1 MSYKNMDFFNA
12 SGKSQGD
19 VAGQIISNKKLN
31 PAALRPWVSE
41 EDGNTYI
48 TVHKGGDKSDPQNYE
63 AVPIT
68 TNGTLRRDEWKQLDD
83 AILRVARERL
93 SGFQDLEDRGLT
105 YNLGNPM
112 GTTVLEHHRGKTDMT
127 AELSMDGLT
136 RGQGGRPVYDTQY
149 LPIPIVHVDY
159 EINARE
165 LEASRSLGNPLSTD
179 AAEEATRTVQEYLE
193 DMLFTDQ
200 QYSFGGGT
208 IYSYVNF
215 PDRVQGNLNKSW
227 DDSGTSPAQIID
239 DIVNM
244 KQDSINNKHYGP
256 WMVYIPVGY
265 ETVMD
270 EDYDTSGQSTQTI
283 RDRILKIGGV
293 EDVKVIDRMP
303 ADTVLMVELK
313 SNTVRLVQ
321 GMGIQNVEWED
332 MGGFVTKYKV
342 MTIQVP
348 QIRSDKN
355 GTTGIVHYTTS

>member
-1 MSYKNMDFFNA
+1 MSYRNIDFLLNGKQQGEVA
-12 SGKSQGD
+12 TSGK
-19 VAGQIISNKKLN
+19 LN
-31 PAALRPWVSE
+31 NLAKLRPWIG
-41 EDGNTYI
+41 EDGYTYI
-48 TVHKGGDKSDPQNYE
+48 TVHKGGDKSKPDNYQ
-63 AVPIT
+63 AVPIN
-68 TNGTLRRDEWKQLDD
+68 TNGTLREDEWKQLDD
-83 AILRVARERL
+83 AVMGVARERL
-93 SGFQDLEDRGLT
+93 GGFQDLQDNGLT
-105 YNLGNPM
+105 FNLGNPM

-127 AELSMDGLT
+127 AQLSMDGLT
-136 RGQGGRPVYDTQY
+136 RGQGNRPVYDTQY

-165 LEASRSLGNPLSTD
+165 LAASRSLGNPLNTD
-179 AAEEATRTVQEYLE
+179 AAEEATRTVREYLE
-193 DMLFTDQ
+193 DMLFTDT

-215 PDRVQGNLNKSW
+215 PDRVQGSLNKSW
-227 DDSGTSPAQIID
+227 DDSGTSPAQIVD
-239 DIVNM
+239 DIVRM
-244 KQDSINNKHYGP
+244 KQDSIENKHYGP

-265 ETVMD
+265 ETVLD

-293 EDVKVIDRMP
+293 NEIKVIDRMP

-355 GTTGIVHYTTS
+355 GTTGIVHYTV